1 MLSHGPW
8 VSGSVDLCR
17 QGCDFKARLTLVY
30 VETRPIYGAK
40 LSQNAI
46 FSGTWCIF
54 KKLLPG
60 PLFVKPH
67 LNGLIG
73 EENPSF
79 KSVEGSNGNLLPLFR
94 RTDKNI
100 EQWAANTQ
108 TKSCAALIC
117 CWLTVFYCIS
127 LIHYSLWPQA
137 TTKGLFTNYLS
148 WNSRF
153 DHNGLSVK
161 NFWCFYEV
169 LPGLQIL
176 SN

>member
-40 LSQNAI
+40 LSQKAI

-94 RTDKNI
+94 RTDKST
-100 EQWAANTQ
+100 EQPIPKQNLVQLLSAAGWQFCIVFPSFTILYDLRRPLRGCYLYL
-108 TKSCAALIC
+108 TFAEIGGLITMDSV
-117 CWLTVFYCIS
+117 W
-127 LIHYSLWPQA
+127 
-137 TTKGLFTNYLS
+137 K
-148 WNSRF
+148 NS
-153 DHNGLSVK
+153 
-161 NFWCFYEV
+161 WCFYEV
-169 LPGLQIL
+169 LPGLQML